1 VDEKQIVRVVV
12 VIHHDLLRL
21 VPVMSLRHE
30 ADIEV
35 VGEARNGASALSE
48 VRRTLPDV
56 LLLEVPMS
64 PFGGPHPTDQLA
76 DIEAPRHAWMDLF
89 STKSRTV
96 MGLAQESAAHL
107 NHNWIGTEHILL
119 GLIREDEGI
128 AAKAL
133 ESLGISLSKVHEQV
147 EASEAGRGAQSPA
160 RITLAED
167 ARNALERSLQ
177 EAKQLG
183 EDRIDTEHILLGLFS
198 EEGSAARMLVRLGV
212 DPGRVRRRVI
222 ELLSGVPEATESH
235 HWVKVLSNVKD
246 AFPRLGVVAFLFG
259 ELIPD
264 LAAMSLRAGA
274 SVYVSGLDPPEK
286 VVDAVRVAAN
296 LNKPGV

>member
-30 ADIEV
+30 ADIDV

-64 PFGGPHPTDQLA
+64 PFGDPHPTDQLA

-89 STKSRTV
+89 SDKSRTV
-96 MGLAQESAAHL
+96 MRLAQESAAHL

-128 AAKAL
+128 AAKVL

-147 EASEAGRGAQSPA
+147 EASEAAQSPA

-167 ARNALERSLQ
+167 ARNVLERSLQ

-198 EEGSAARMLVRLGV
+198 EGGSAARMLVRLGV

-235 HWVKVLSNVKD
+235 HWVKVLGNVKD
-246 AFPRLGVVAFLFG
+246 AFPRLGVVALLFG

>member
-1 VDEKQIVRVVV
+1 
-12 VIHHDLLRL
+12 
-21 VPVMSLRHE
+21 M
-30 ADIEV
+30 EV

-48 VRRTLPDV
+48 VRRTHPDV

-76 DIEAPRHAWMDLF
+76 DIEAPRHRWMDLF
-89 STKSRTV
+89 SNKSRTV
-96 MGLAQESAAHL
+96 MRLAQESAAHL

-147 EASEAGRGAQSPA
+147 EASEAGRWAPSPA
-160 RITLAED
+160 RITLTED

-183 EDRIDTEHILLGLFS
+183 EDKIDTEHILLGLFS
-198 EEGSAARMLVRLGV
+198 EGGGAARMLVRLGV
-212 DPGRVRRRVI
+212 DAERVRRHVI

-235 HWVKVLSNVKD
+235 HWVKVLSKVKEG
-246 AFPRLGVVAFLFG
+246 FPRLGIVALLFG
-259 ELIPD
+259 ERIPD
-264 LAAMSLRAGA
+264 LAAMSLQAGA
-274 SVYVSGLDPPEK
+274 TVYVSGLDPPEK
-286 VVDAVRVAAN
+286 VVDAVRVAAK